1 MRQRRASPTSLFPG
15 AAGSRH
21 TFSSR
26 SRPFRTTDSHSTFQ
40 PSSRSWL
47 SFCRT
52 LRRSASRL
60 RAGSRSLPSGD
71 ARAPRGQPRGR
82 PRRGVPGCPR
92 ALPRALPRRARG
104 RGRRDRRRGRGGG
117 EVTSRRRRR
126 GSRRGELGGH
136 RRAETRIGASTF
148 PRSRCLT
155 TSAITLVASENLFP
169 SGRRSACAAAG
180 ARSAWWTTR
189 TRRATR
195 RADGRPSPQTPWRKR
210 RAAVAQELSF
220 LLGVRIRLG
229 LGIGDIGIDARRRRG
244 WRFRGFLAEARVV
257 GARRLFPRRVLDADA
272 EVRRGRKRRGD
283 RAQPDRAQPARDGP
297 REPTETATPSLF
309 FLYRRRFRGDDF
321 VSRVARIRTSS
332 LVAVPIFSRSP
343 IARGRSLRG
352 HDGLRLV
359 LGVLAEIIQRGFVR
373 VAGRL
378 QRAVRKEHAPLG
390 RVRRRALRL
399 GLGDRVRGRS
409 AVRTDAGARGLTA
422 RVPRAGRSSVVL
434 AARGVYVHRGHR
446 AWHSV
451 RSPSTR
457 TTAPRSPTVA
467 RASCLTLFPVSA
479 RARSERSRGNASRA
493 SRRVGRALA
502 RTRPVR
508 RSPTDSAPSPRS
520 ASRDTTRP
528 SRRGRV
534 CSSDA
539 RRSRW
544 PQSRLPRARETQTQC
559 LKFSRAR
566 GKLGGSRIGTMSRLK
581 FGFMGRT
588 ADENVIP
595 RPREPGGMASHAV
608 ATRAATPAQHR
619 SRARAAAATAD
630 RARTG
635 RAWFATGRPSRGG
648 AYNRPAIPSSRS
660 APRPGRA
667 TCTT

>member
-1 MRQRRASPTSLFPG
+1 M
-15 AAGSRH
+15 
-21 TFSSR
+21 
-26 SRPFRTTDSHSTFQ
+26 
-40 PSSRSWL
+40 
-47 SFCRT
+47 
-52 LRRSASRL
+52 
-60 RAGSRSLPSGD
+60 
-71 ARAPRGQPRGR
+71 
-82 PRRGVPGCPR
+82 
-92 ALPRALPRRARG
+92 
-104 RGRRDRRRGRGGG
+104 
-117 EVTSRRRRR
+117 TSRRRRR

-136 RRAETRIGASTF
+136 RRARNQDRRVDVSPLALPDHQRDHLGGVRE
-148 PRSRCLT
+148 
-155 TSAITLVASENLFP
+155 LVSLGGEEALAPPPVLVPLGGPLERDAP
-169 SGRRSACAAAG
+169 PVVQTD
-180 ARSAWWTTR
+180 ARLLKHL
-189 TRRATR
+189 
-195 RADGRPSPQTPWRKR
+195 GEKR

-297 REPTETATPSLF
+297 REPTETAPPSLF
-309 FLYRRRFRGDDF
+309 FFYRRRFRGDDF

-544 PQSRLPRARETQTQC
+544 PPIAASESAGDADSVFKIFPRAREIERVRE
-559 LKFSRAR
+559 SGRRA
-566 GKLGGSRIGTMSRLK
+566 G
-581 FGFMGRT
+581 
-588 ADENVIP
+588 
-595 RPREPGGMASHAV
+595 
-608 ATRAATPAQHR
+608 
-619 SRARAAAATAD
+619 
-630 RARTG
+630 
-635 RAWFATGRPSRGG
+635 
-648 AYNRPAIPSSRS
+648 
-660 APRPGRA
+660 
-667 TCTT
+667 